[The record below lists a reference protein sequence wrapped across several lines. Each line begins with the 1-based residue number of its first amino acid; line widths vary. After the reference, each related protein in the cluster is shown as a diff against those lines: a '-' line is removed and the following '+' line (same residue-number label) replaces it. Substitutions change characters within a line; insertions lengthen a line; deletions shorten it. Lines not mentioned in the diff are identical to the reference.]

1 MAFSDQ
7 PVKTMSSPPGLL
19 AREGEAVYSVGMY
32 TKNNRFP
39 GLLVVLVLTLMSIPA
54 PAALAAGAFA
64 TPPGGTYT
72 VRANDTL
79 WDIAARYDMTVAQ
92 LTAANPNINPDT
104 LRPGQTLTIPGAT
117 PSAAAGIT
125 YTVKANDTLWEI
137 ASRYGLFVN
146 DLLAANP
153 GVDPQRLRI
162 GQPLRIPSAGNAGQ
176 AAPPARA
183 IYTVRADDTLWD
195 IAANYGL
202 SVDDLLAANSGVDPR
217 HLMVGQQ
224 LIIPG
229 ITPDL
234 LAAAQAVAPVQQPA
248 APEAPA
254 APPQAAGISAE
265 AQDMLNRINE
275 KRAASGRAPYIWN
288 AELAAAA
295 QAHAADC
302 AQRNRGSHVGSDG
315 ARLAARLGRVGYA
328 ASWASEN
335 WANARSVA
343 HAMAL
348 WLNEPP
354 GADPHVQ
361 NILSTRA
368 TEIGI
373 GVAKGAW
380 GYYFI
385 ADFGNR

>member
-1 MAFSDQ
+1 M
-7 PVKTMSSPPGLL
+7 
-19 AREGEAVYSVGMY
+19 YSVGMH
-32 TKNNRFP
+32 TKNNRIP
-39 GLLVVLVLTLMSIPA
+39 GLLVVLVLTLMSVPA
-54 PAALAAGAFA
+54 PAAHAADLKA
-64 TPPGGTYT
+64 TPLGDTYT

-79 WDIAARYDMTVAQ
+79 WGIATRYDMTVAQ
-92 LTAANPNINPDT
+92 LTAANPNIDPDT

-117 PSAAAGIT
+117 PNTTAGVT
-125 YTVKANDTLWEI
+125 YTVKANDTLWNI

-153 GVDPQRLRI
+153 SVDPQRLRI
-162 GQPLRIPSAGNAGQ
+162 GQTLRIPTSGNAGQ
-176 AAPPARA
+176 PATPASAR
-183 IYTVRADDTLWD
+183 YTVRADDTLWD

-217 HLMVGQQ
+217 RLMVGQQ
-224 LIIPG
+224 LTVPG
-229 ITPDL
+229 IAPDM
-234 LAAAQAVAPVQQPA
+234 LAAAQAAAPVQLSA
-248 APEAPA
+248 APEAPP
-254 APPQAAGISAE
+254 APTAPAQAPTQEAGISPE

-275 KRAASGRAPYIWN
+275 KRAASGRAPYTWN
-288 AELAAAA
+288 AALAAAA
-295 QAHAADC
+295 QAHADDC

-315 ARLAARLGRVGYA
+315 ARLATRLGRVGYA
-328 ASWASEN
+328 ASWSSEN

>member
-1 MAFSDQ
+1 M
-7 PVKTMSSPPGLL
+7 
-19 AREGEAVYSVGMY
+19 YSVGMY

-54 PAALAAGAFA
+54 PAALAAGALA
-64 TPPGGTYT
+64 APPGGTYT

-79 WDIAARYDMTVAQ
+79 WAIAARYDMTVAQ

-104 LRPGQTLTIPGAT
+104 LRPGQTLTIPSAT
-117 PSAAAGIT
+117 PSTTAGVT
-125 YTVKANDTLWEI
+125 YTVKVNDTLWDI
-137 ASRYGLFVN
+137 SSRYGLFVN
-146 DLLAANP
+146 DLLSANP
-153 GVDPQRLRI
+153 SVDPQRLRI
-162 GQPLRIPSAGNAGQ
+162 GQTLRIPISGNADQ
-176 AAPPARA
+176 AAAPASAR
-183 IYTVRADDTLWD
+183 YTVRADDTLWD

-224 LIIPG
+224 LTVPG
-229 ITPDL
+229 IAPDM
-234 LAAAQAVAPVQQPA
+234 LAAAQAAAPVQQPA
-248 APEAPA
+248 APAPA
-254 APPQAAGISAE
+254 RTQAAGISPE

-275 KRAASGRAPYIWN
+275 KRVASGRAPYTWSI
-288 AELAAAA
+288 ELAAAA
-295 QAHAADC
+295 QAHADDC

-315 ARLAARLGRVGYA
+315 ARLATRLQRVGYG
-328 ASWASEN
+328 ASWSSEN